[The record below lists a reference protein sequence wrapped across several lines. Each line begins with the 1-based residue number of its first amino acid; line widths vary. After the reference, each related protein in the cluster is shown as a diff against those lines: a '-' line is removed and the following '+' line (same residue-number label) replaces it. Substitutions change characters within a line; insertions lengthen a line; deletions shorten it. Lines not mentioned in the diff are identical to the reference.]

1 MHLESFCL
9 GLSLSASTCILTDG
23 VEPET
28 NTKSMNIKDRLNL
41 DTLLEAAILATAAIL
56 AFKLFG
62 AIIDVVLFVALA
74 VIAYVGIRNR
84 DLLLAKLKELQQK
97 AQDLI

>member
-1 MHLESFCL
+1 MTGRLESK
-9 GLSLSASTCILTDG
+9 
-23 VEPET
+23 T
-28 NTKSMNIKDRLNL
+28 NTKSMNIKDRFNL
-41 DTLLEAAILATAAIL
+41 DTLLEAAILLVAAIL
-56 AFKLFG
+56 ALKLFG

-84 DLLLAKLKELQQK
+84 DLLVSKLKELHQK

>member
-1 MHLESFCL
+1 MTDGLES
-9 GLSLSASTCILTDG
+9 
-23 VEPET
+23 ET
-28 NTKSMNIKDRLNL
+28 NTKSMNIKDRFNL
-41 DTLLEAAILATAAIL
+41 DTLLEAAILVVAAIL
-56 AFKLFG
+56 ALKLFG

-84 DLLLAKLKELQQK
+84 DLLVSKLKELHQK